1 MFNANQRWEL
11 IGVVSY
17 GIGCARPGLPGVY
30 TRVSSYIEWIN
41 TIIPQGPPTT
51 TYKPSTTKNT
61 PEPITVT
68 EKTST
73 LTPRP
78 TIVTEETTTDVFGN
92 SASSININACFL
104 FSILIFL
111 FNC

>member
-1 MFNANQRWEL
+1 MFNSNQRWEL

-17 GIGCARPGLPGVY
+17 GIECARPRLPGVY

-61 PEPITVT
+61 AG
-68 EKTST
+68 
-73 LTPRP
+73 P
-78 TIVTEETTTDVFGN
+78 TIVTEKTTTDVFGN
-92 SASSININACFL
+92 SASSVNINACFL
-104 FSILIFL
+104 FSFLIFV
-111 FNC
+111 FNY